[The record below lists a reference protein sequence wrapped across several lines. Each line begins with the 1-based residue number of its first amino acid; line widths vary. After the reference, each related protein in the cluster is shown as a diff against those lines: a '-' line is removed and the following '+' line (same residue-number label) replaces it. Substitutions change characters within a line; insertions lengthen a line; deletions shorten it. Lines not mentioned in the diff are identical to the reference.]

1 MSVLS
6 DEVRL
11 MNRLCAFALSLAATL
26 LLAAPPALA
35 QNQPAAAGS
44 GTTHEGVVV
53 SSTRSTLVVRTTQGT
68 YELFVLDRNTTRPSQ
83 IPLQSTVSVTGT
95 RSAPDQP
102 YTALSVR
109 VTGEPPPK
117 GAEPA
122 PGATE
127 AVPQSVRNMESTIQR
142 QARRFKLGVRT
153 GMALDPE
160 LVLVGGQ
167 VQLGPFFRSDVF
179 FRPSLEFGFG
189 EVTTL
194 VSFNADVIYR
204 LPVSAQG
211 DKWSMFIGGGPG
223 FDFSKLG
230 FTSEGEEDNDD
241 FSFDDLEFDGGLNI
255 VIGLQSRNGMFLELR
270 STAYSKPHLRFVV
283 GFNF

>member
-1 MSVLS
+1 
-6 DEVRL
+6 
-11 MNRLCAFALSLAATL
+11 MNRLCAFAVVVLATMW
-26 LLAAPPALA
+26 LAVSPVFA
-35 QNQPAAAGS
+35 QNQPAGG

-53 SSTRSTLVVRTTQGT
+53 SSTRSTLVVRTSQGT
-68 YELFVLDRNTTRPSQ
+68 YELFVLDRNTTRPPQ

-102 YTALSVR
+102 YTAQSVR
-109 VTGEPPPK
+109 VTADPPAAGSPPADVEP
-117 GAEPA
+117 
-122 PGATE
+122 
-127 AVPQSVRNMESTIQR
+127 VPQAVRNMESTIQR

-179 FRPSLEFGFG
+179 FRPSLELGFG

-204 LPVSAQG
+204 LPVTAQTG
-211 DKWSMFIGGGPG
+211 KWSMFVGGGPG

-230 FTSEGEEDNDD
+230 FESEGEEDEDD
-241 FSFDDLEFDGGLNI
+241 FSFDDLEFDGGLNV

-283 GFNF
+283 GYNF

>member
-1 MSVLS
+1 
-6 DEVRL
+6 
-11 MNRLCAFALSLAATL
+11 MNRLCTLAVAVLATSC
-26 LLAAPPALA
+26 LAVSPVFA
-35 QNQPAAAGS
+35 QNQPAAAGA

-53 SSTRSTLVVRTTQGT
+53 SSTRSTLVVRTAQGT
-68 YELFVLDRNTTRPSQ
+68 YELFVLDRNTTRPPQ

-102 YTALSVR
+102 YTAQSVR
-109 VTGEPPPK
+109 VTAEPPAAGSPPD
-117 GAEPA
+117 AA
-122 PGATE
+122 TTE
-127 AVPQSVRNMESTIQR
+127 AVPQSVRAMESSIQR

-153 GMALDPE
+153 GLALDPE

-179 FRPSLEFGFG
+179 FRPSLELGFG

-204 LPVSAQG
+204 LPVTAQTG
-211 DKWSMFIGGGPG
+211 KWAMFVGGGPG

-230 FTSEGEEDNDD
+230 FESEGEEDEDD
-241 FSFDDLEFDGGLNI
+241 FSFDDLEFDGGLNV
-255 VIGLQSRNGMFLELR
+255 VIGLQSRGGMFLELR
-270 STAYSKPHLRFVV
+270 STAYSTPSLRFVV